1 MSQWLKFDSSSR
13 SDALDLQLLA
23 HLDRTPTG
31 AAGVQF
37 FRLASTAENAR
48 RAWANSAQ
56 PRDEVH
62 P

>member
-1 MSQWLKFDSSSR
+1 MSQWLKFDSFNLGG
-13 SDALDLQLLA
+13 ALDLLLLA
-23 HLDRTPTG
+23 HLDRTPAGT
-31 AAGVQF
+31 AGVQL